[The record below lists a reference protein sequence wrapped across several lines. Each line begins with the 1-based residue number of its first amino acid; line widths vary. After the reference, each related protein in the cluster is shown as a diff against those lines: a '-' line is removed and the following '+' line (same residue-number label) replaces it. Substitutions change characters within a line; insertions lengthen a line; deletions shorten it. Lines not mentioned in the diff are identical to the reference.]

1 MYSLTEL
8 SLLIGANHAMAM
20 LKLRKKKERRRTS
33 PNSTINKMYIRFTQL
48 EPFYSFIEMPL
59 FKLTGE
65 FYIDFLRKKRISSI
79 MS

>member
-1 MYSLTEL
+1 MNSLTEL

-20 LKLRKKKERRRTS
+20 LKVRKKKERTS
-33 PNSTINKMYIRFTQL
+33 PNSTIKKMYIRFTQL

-65 FYIDFLRKKRISSI
+65 FYIDFLTKKRISSI